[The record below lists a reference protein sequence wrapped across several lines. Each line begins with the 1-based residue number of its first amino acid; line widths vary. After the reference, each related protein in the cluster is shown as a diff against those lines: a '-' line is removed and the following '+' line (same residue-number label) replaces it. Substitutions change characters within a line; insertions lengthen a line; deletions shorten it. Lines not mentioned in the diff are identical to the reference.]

1 MKDRKIIGYKYN
13 SIIYKNPEE
22 VAAAVLDY
30 AFPKFMT
37 FTNEE
42 KIKIIDRETSFVEA
56 VYEGD
61 ELKDVATKIVEEYIK
76 NERKKEDAKYW

>member
-1 MKDRKIIGYKYN
+1 MKDRKVIGYKYN

-22 VAAAVLDY
+22 AVAAMLDY
-30 AFPKFMT
+30 SFPKFVA
-37 FTNEE
+37 FTNKE
-42 KIKIIDRETSFVEA
+42 KIKIIDREISFIEA

-76 NERKKEDAKYW
+76 NERKKEDAKYR